1 MSFLENVSIKLK
13 MLLLVAPVCAIGIT
27 GLTFVSLK
35 YRYASQ
41 SYVSFIAEDEAAAI
55 QMARASQRLT
65 ALSYNAYQV
74 MSYDTKDPNIKKF
87 ALYYENNKAK
97 LLSELRAVKKLAPD
111 QKESIDGFI
120 SAANGILEL
129 TNGAVQLALK
139 GDTANANAL
148 LRRADPII
156 ADQVLAVRDWT
167 DGFASATALKSQQLA
182 DSADKTSFYSL
193 VTIAVLFA
201 SLLAV
206 SIFIASRYVTLPMV
220 RLRDR
225 MMSLADGNTG
235 DEVLGEERRDELGSM
250 ARAVSVFRKN
260 AIERTQLEHESELVR
275 EAAER
280 DRQTREGRDAADAGA
295 AKFAVSTLGAAL
307 QRLSDGDLTHRIETP
322 FRADLD
328 SLRFDY
334 NASVEKL
341 LGALLSVNQNAFQID
356 SSCEEIRSASHD
368 LSTRTE
374 RQAASLEET
383 AAAVGQVT
391 SAIRENAIRAD
402 EAKVLVAQAKTGAEA
417 SGVVVRSAVEAM
429 RNIEKSSDQITTII
443 EVIDEIAFQTNLLAL
458 NAGVEASRAGDAGR
472 GFAVVAQEVR
482 ELAQRSATAAREIK
496 QLISSASAQVEKGVS
511 LVDETGK
518 SLGQIIAEVT
528 EIDRHV
534 VAIAWSAQEQAI
546 TLANINAT
554 VGSIDN
560 ETQKNAAMAEQSAA
574 AGSML
579 ASQAEALTEL
589 LCQFK
594 IHQPVAE
601 DDNLP
606 ASDDGASAEVI
617 LLDSSRAVRA

>member
-167 DGFASATALKSQQLA
+167 DGFTSATALKSQQLS

-235 DEVLGEERRDELGSM
+235 DEVLGEQRRDELGSM

-260 AIERTQLEHESELVR
+260 AIERTQLEHESELLR

-391 SAIRENAIRAD
+391 SAIRENAIRAH

-560 ETQKNAAMAEQSAA
+560 ETQRNAAMAEQSAA

-589 LCQFK
+589 LRQFK

>member
-1 MSFLENVSIKLK
+1 MSFLANVSIKLK
-13 MLLLVAPVCAIGIT
+13 MLLLVAPICAIGII

-35 YRYASQ
+35 YRSASQ
-41 SYVSFIAEDEAAAI
+41 SYVSFIAEDQAAAI

-97 LLSELRAVKKLAPD
+97 LLSELRVVKRLAPD

-129 TNGAVQLALK
+129 TNTAVQLALK
-139 GDTANANAL
+139 GDTAKANAL
-148 LRRADPII
+148 LRQADPMI

-167 DGFASATALKSQQLA
+167 DGFTSAIALKSQQLA
-182 DSADKTSFYSL
+182 DGADKTSLYSL
-193 VTIAVLFA
+193 VIITALFA
-201 SLLAV
+201 LLLAA

-225 MMSLADGNTG
+225 MMSLADGNT
-235 DEVLGEERRDELGSM
+235 DEAVSDEERRDELGSM

-260 AIERTQLEHESELVR
+260 AIERAQLEHESEAVR
-275 EAAER
+275 DAAER
-280 DRQTREGRDAADAGA
+280 DRQTREERDAADAGA
-295 AKFAVSTLGAAL
+295 AKLAVSTLGSAL
-307 QRLSDGDLTHRIETP
+307 QRLSDGDLIHRIETP
-322 FRADLD
+322 FRTDLD
-328 SLRFDY
+328 GLRFDY

-341 LGALLSVNQNAFQID
+341 LAALMSVNQNARLID

-368 LSTRTE
+368 LSSRTE
-374 RQAASLEET
+374 RQAASLQET

-391 SAIRENAIRAD
+391 SAIRDSAVRAAD
-402 EAKVLVAQAKTGAEA
+402 AKVLVAQAKAGAEA

-429 RNIEKSSDQITTII
+429 RNIEKSSAQITTII
-443 EVIDEIAFQTNLLAL
+443 GVIDEIAFQTNLLAL
-458 NAGVEASRAGDAGR
+458 NAGVEASRAGEAGR

-496 QLISSASAQVEKGVS
+496 QLISSSSAQVEKGVT
-511 LVDETGK
+511 LVDETGR
-518 SLGQIIAEVT
+518 SLDQIIAEVA

-534 VAIAWSAQEQAI
+534 AAIAGSAQEQAMI
-546 TLANINAT
+546 LGNINAT
-554 VGSIDN
+554 VASIDQ

-589 LCQFK
+589 LQQFK
-594 IHQPVAE
+594 IHSTVAE
-601 DDNLP
+601 DDDP
-606 ASDDGASAEVI
+606 PTSDHVSSAEVVF
-617 LLDSSRAVRA
+617 LGDARLTRA

>member
-1 MSFLENVSIKLK
+1 MSFLANVSIKLK

-35 YRYASQ
+35 YRSASQ

-129 TNGAVQLALK
+129 TNRAVQLALK

-148 LRRADPII
+148 LRQADPII

-167 DGFASATALKSQQLA
+167 DGFTSATALKSQQLA
-182 DSADKTSFYSL
+182 DSADKTSLYSL
-193 VTIAVLFA
+193 VAIAAMFA
-201 SLLAV
+201 SLLAL
-206 SIFIASRYVTLPMV
+206 SIFIASRYVTLPLV

-225 MMSLADGNTG
+225 MMSLADDNTD
-235 DEVLGEERRDELGSM
+235 DEVPGEERRDELGSM
-250 ARAVSVFRKN
+250 ARAVSVFRRN
-260 AIERTQLEHESELVR
+260 AIERARLEHDSELVR

-295 AKFAVSTLGAAL
+295 AKFAVSTLGASL
-307 QRLSDGDLTHRIETP
+307 KRLSDGDLTHRIETP

-328 SLRFDY
+328 SLRFDF

-341 LGALLSVNQNAFQID
+341 LTALLSVNQNALQID
-356 SSCEEIRSASHD
+356 SGCEEIRSASHD
-368 LSTRTE
+368 LSARTE

-383 AAAVGQVT
+383 AAAVGEVT
-391 SAIRENAIRAD
+391 SAIRDSAIRAA

-443 EVIDEIAFQTNLLAL
+443 GVIDEIAFQTNLLAL

-496 QLISSASAQVEKGVS
+496 QLISSASAQVEKGVT
-511 LVDETGK
+511 LVDETGR
-518 SLGQIIAEVT
+518 SLDQIIAEVT

-534 VAIAWSAQEQAI
+534 VAIAGLAQEQAI
-546 TLANINAT
+546 TLTNINAT
-554 VGSIDN
+554 VSSIDN
-560 ETQKNAAMAEQSAA
+560 ETQKNAAMAEESAA
-574 AGSML
+574 AASML

-589 LCQFK
+589 LRQFK
-594 IHQPVAE
+594 IHQTAADEANV
-601 DDNLP
+601 P
-606 ASDDGASAEVI
+606 ASDEVAGAEIVV
-617 LLDSSRAVRA
+617 LENSRVLRV